1 MKAVGVIVEY
11 NPFHNGHRYHL
22 ERAKEV
28 TGADLIIAVMSGDFT
43 QRGEIACI
51 NRFKRAEI
59 ALANEID
66 LIVELPIFYSSQS
79 AEIFAKGAMEILGE
93 LEVEWVVFG
102 SESGDIEGIEKIATM
117 EECAEFKSYLESY
130 LKKGFSY
137 PTAYSESL
145 INLGVTQKIKSN
157 DILGIEYVKSEKKLK
172 RRVKMVPIK
181 RIGAGYH
188 DLEGVGEIASATGIR
203 KMIGE
208 KDSVEHYLPE
218 ATVELIKHEK
228 IALLEEYYPLIRYAI
243 LKDYDSLKTIQ
254 DIEIGLENRLYNCA
268 LENLDFKNFFQKLI
282 TKRYTI
288 GRLQRI
294 LIHIL
299 TGLTVDI
306 TKETKENLPYINI
319 LGFSQKGQEYLKYFK
334 KNRDSRVPILVGK
347 KNINKYLNFNEHK
360 LFYFNERASEIYKM
374 VNHYEDMKIPII
386 K

>member
-11 NPFHNGHRYHL
+11 NPFHNGHKYHL
-22 ERAKEV
+22 EKAKEA
-28 TGADLIIAVMSGDFT
+28 TGADLVIAVMSGDFT

-59 ALANEID
+59 ALMNGID
-66 LIVELPIFYSSQS
+66 IVAELPVFYSSQS
-79 AEIFAKGAMEILGE
+79 AEIFARGAMKILGE
-93 LEVEWVVFG
+93 LGAEWVVFG
-102 SESGDIEGIEKIATM
+102 SESGDIREIEKIAAM
-117 EECAEFKSYLESY
+117 EENEEFKSYLEDH

-137 PTAYSESL
+137 PTAYSQALKE
-145 INLGVTQKIKSN
+145 LGITQSIKSN

-188 DLEGVGEIASATGIR
+188 DLHGVGEIASATGIR

-208 KDSVEHYLPE
+208 KNSVDLYLPE
-218 ATVELIKHEK
+218 ATAELIKDEK
-228 IALLEEYYPLIRYAI
+228 IATLEEYYPLIRYAI
-243 LKDYDSLKTIQ
+243 LRDYNSLKDIQ
-254 DIEIGLENRLYNCA
+254 DMEHGLENRLYQCA
-268 LENLDFKNFFQKLI
+268 LENLDFKEFFQELI

-299 TGLTVDI
+299 IGLTVDI
-306 TKETKENLPYINI
+306 TRETKEKLPYVNI
-319 LGFSQKGQEYLKYFK
+319 LGFSRKGQEYLKFLK
-334 KNRDSRVPILVGK
+334 KNRESTVPILAGK
-347 KNINKYLNFNEHK
+347 KNINKHLNSQEHE
-360 LFYFNERASEIYKM
+360 LFYFNEKASEIYKM
-374 VNHYEDMKIPII
+374 ANYYQDRKIPII